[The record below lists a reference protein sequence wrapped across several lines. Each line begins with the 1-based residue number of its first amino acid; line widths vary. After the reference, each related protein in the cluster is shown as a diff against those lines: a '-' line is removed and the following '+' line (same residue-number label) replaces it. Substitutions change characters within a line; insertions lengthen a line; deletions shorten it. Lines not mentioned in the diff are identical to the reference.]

1 MKSNKGITLIA
12 LIITIIV
19 LLILAGIGISL
30 TIGENGILNHA
41 KQAKVKTEEE
51 AAREKLELVLLDLQ
65 AKKYTD
71 TAYNETTYIN
81 TEITNN
87 SMTVFEDIV
96 FVDGWQFTID
106 RSVPKILDSI
116 GKGQPNEQ
124 IRLSLTQKVSSDY
137 VKSTVTIEIIYEGTI
152 SYIKIGQEEIA
163 VPEKKDGKYVIQ
175 KEIRENQNI
184 SVLVK
189 DEEEKYKL
197 GSIQISDI
205 TEDMDIWN
213 KSDMEL
219 FRDRVNIGR
228 TYEERTVRIME
239 DIDLEGNETNQ
250 WTPIS
255 LFKGTFNGQKHS
267 ISGIYI
273 NVNSSDKG
281 LFKTIKNAKI
291 ENLYIKNSTIK
302 VSSHV
307 GTLSYFMDSSTIE
320 NVHIDSDVYIVA
332 KTGPSCWTGGIVGA
346 AESGRN
352 TIKKSSSKAN
362 INSAGDYTGGIAGTF
377 YGTIDECYN
386 KGNIIVNNSSSWNV
400 GGIIGVNHGTGN
412 ENVFINNTYNTGTV
426 RGGHFVGGIAGS
438 AHTGISTQL
447 LLTNCYNIGEINGT
461 SNYADL
467 IGYTGNKGKTTN
479 CYTRSQSITATRLGN
494 LFTNDVK
501 NENQTWRYNKG
512 YPILKWELDN

>member
-30 TIGENGILNHA
+30 TIGENGILNHT

-71 TAYNETTYIN
+71 TAYNETTYID

-87 SMTVFEDIV
+87 NMTVFEDIV

-124 IRLSLTQKVSSDY
+124 IQLSLTQKVSSDY
-137 VKSTVTIEIIYEGTI
+137 VKSTVTIEIIYEGMI

-239 DIDLEGNETNQ
+239 DINLEGNETNQ

-273 NVNSSDKG
+273 DVNSSDKG
-281 LFKTIKNAKI
+281 LFKTIRNAKI
-291 ENLYIKNSTIK
+291 ENLYIKNSTIQAT
-302 VSSHV
+302 SFV
-307 GTLSYFMDSSTIE
+307 GVLSASMDSSTIE
-320 NVHIDSDVYIVA
+320 NVHIDSNVSVVA
-332 KTGPSCWTGGIVGA
+332 RTAPSYAGGIIGEA
-346 AESGRN
+346 QSRRN

-362 INSAGDYTGGIAGTF
+362 INSAGDYTGGIAGAF
-377 YGTIDECYN
+377 YGTIEECYN
-386 KGNIIVNNSSSWNV
+386 RGNIIVNNSSSWNV
-400 GGIIGVNHGTGN
+400 GGIIGVNYGTGS
-412 ENVFINNTYNTGTV
+412 ENVYINNTYNTGTV
-426 RGGHFVGGIAGS
+426 RGGYAVGGISGS
-438 AHTGISTQL
+438 AHTGLSTQL

-467 IGYTGNKGKTTN
+467 IGYAGDKGKTTN
-479 CYTRSQSITATRLGN
+479 CYTRSQSITATGLGN

-501 NENQTWRYNKG
+501 NENQTWIYNKG